1 MTIVTDVN
9 EQEGRYQMTI
19 FVLYLCLMMGFS
31 PMETALA
38 PMIPENIMME
48 METQEEV
55 HILSKA
61 DGTLLATVR
70 TMDDKIY
77 IRYSQDVTVFE
88 VEHGCGD
95 LNYSFDQLVLPLSN
109 ETIEMSPLGNTIE
122 VVRTSKEDST
132 ETRLMI
138 ELE

>member
-1 MTIVTDVN
+1 MDAN
-9 EQEGRYQMTI
+9 KQEGRYQMTI
-19 FVLYLCLMMGFS
+19 FALYLCLMMGFS
-31 PMETALA
+31 PMETALE
-38 PMIPENIMME
+38 PMIPENIMMME

-70 TMDDKIY
+70 TMDDKMY
-77 IRYSQDVTVFE
+77 IRYSQDVTAFE

-109 ETIEMSPLGNTIE
+109 ETIAMSPLGDTIE

-132 ETRLMI
+132 ETRLTI

>member
-1 MTIVTDVN
+1 
-9 EQEGRYQMTI
+9 MTI

-31 PMETALA
+31 PMETALE

-48 METQEEV
+48 METREEV

-70 TMDDKIY
+70 TMDDKMY

-109 ETIEMSPLGNTIE
+109 ETIAMSPLGDTIE

-132 ETRLMI
+132 ETRLTI

>member
-1 MTIVTDVN
+1 
-9 EQEGRYQMTI
+9 MTI
-19 FVLYLCLMMGFS
+19 FALYLCLMMGFS
-31 PMETALA
+31 PMETALE
-38 PMIPENIMME
+38 PMIPENLMME

-70 TMDDKIY
+70 TMDDKMY

-109 ETIEMSPLGNTIE
+109 ETIAMSPLGNTIE
-122 VVRTSKEDST
+122 VVRTSNEDST
-132 ETRLMI
+132 ETRLTI

>member
-1 MTIVTDVN
+1 MTIL
-9 EQEGRYQMTI
+9 
-19 FVLYLCLMMGFS
+19 VLYLCLMMGFT
-31 PMETALA
+31 PMETALE
-38 PMIPENIMME
+38 PMMPENIMME

-70 TMDDKIY
+70 TLDDKMY

-109 ETIEMSPLGNTIE
+109 ETITISPFGNTIE
-122 VVRTSKEDST
+122 VVRVSNEENQ
-132 ETRLMI
+132 ETRLTI

>member
-1 MTIVTDVN
+1 
-9 EQEGRYQMTI
+9 MTI
-19 FVLYLCLMMGFS
+19 FALYLCLMMGFS
-31 PMETALA
+31 PMETALE
-38 PMIPENIMME
+38 PMIPENIMMME

-70 TMDDKIY
+70 TMDDKMY
-77 IRYSQDVTVFE
+77 IRYSQDVTAFE

-109 ETIEMSPLGNTIE
+109 ETIAMSPLGDTIE

-132 ETRLMI
+132 ETRLTI